1 MAHMKWNLFS
11 KQDDSDLHK
20 SQIQPS
26 RKSFFWL
33 IFASTVLLSGTAV
46 AQGVDISGI
55 CNLVDILKQI
65 AKATAVLAV
74 ILFAINSM
82 FGKSSLFAEIITSV
96 VMALV
101 VIAAAS
107 MIIARVMPGGVGC

>member
-1 MAHMKWNLFS
+1 MARTKWNFFS
-11 KQDDSDLHK
+11 KKSEFDSKQSQYK
-20 SQIQPS
+20 SLKPI
-26 RKSFFWL
+26 FWT
-33 IFASTVLLSGTAV
+33 IFSASVLMGSAAF
-46 AQGVDISGI
+46 AQNVDISGI

-107 MIIARVMPGGVGC
+107 AIIARVMPGSGGC

>member
-1 MAHMKWNLFS
+1 MERMKWILFFNRNEAGL
-11 KQDDSDLHK
+11 KQCQKNTCWK
-20 SQIQPS
+20 SI
-26 RKSFFWL
+26 FWL
-33 IFASTVLLSGTAV
+33 IFASYVVLGGTAV